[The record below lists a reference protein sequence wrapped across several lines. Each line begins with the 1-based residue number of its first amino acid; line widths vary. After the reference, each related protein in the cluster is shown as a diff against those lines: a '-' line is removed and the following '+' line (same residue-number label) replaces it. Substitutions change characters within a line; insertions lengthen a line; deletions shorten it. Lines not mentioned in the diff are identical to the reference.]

1 MNTTDNFL
9 LANLRDTWWLLLI
22 RGLAAIV
29 FGVLTWMS
37 PGISLATLVLFFGAY
52 ALVDGV
58 IGAWAALQGR
68 REHDDWWVL
77 LLWALVSVGAGV
89 LTFMAP
95 GVTAL
100 ALLFYIAAWA
110 IATGVL
116 QIAAAVRL
124 RKQISGEW
132 MLGLA
137 GLTSVVLGIL
147 LMARPGEGV
156 LVVVWMIATYAVLF
170 GVLMVILAFKL
181 RSAGAPRAATA

>member
-1 MNTTDNFL
+1 MNTTDKLL
-9 LANLRDTWWLLLI
+9 LANLRDTWWLMLI
-22 RGLAAIV
+22 RGLAAII

-58 IGAWAALQGR
+58 VGAWGALQGR
-68 REHDDWWVL
+68 KQHDDWWVL

-137 GLTSVVLGIL
+137 GLSSVVLGIL
-147 LMARPGEGV
+147 LMAHPGEGA

-170 GVLMVILAFKL
+170 GVLMVVLAFKL
-181 RSAGAPRAATA
+181 RSAAA